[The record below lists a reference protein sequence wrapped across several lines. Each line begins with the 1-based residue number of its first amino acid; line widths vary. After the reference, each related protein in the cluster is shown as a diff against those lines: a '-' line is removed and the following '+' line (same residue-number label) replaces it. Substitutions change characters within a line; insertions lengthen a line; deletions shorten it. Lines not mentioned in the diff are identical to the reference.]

1 MSRAA
6 ENLTSYQEE
15 KKVKEET
22 QNKLANTE
30 KHLQGKIDEL
40 KEVKISVNATLMENE
55 DFTSLIAL
63 RLDPQISTLSKD
75 LNALKLAKDTL
86 ERDIED
92 LKHDIQ

>member
-1 MSRAA
+1 
-6 ENLTSYQEE
+6 
-15 KKVKEET
+15 
-22 QNKLANTE
+22 
-30 KHLQGKIDEL
+30 
-40 KEVKISVNATLMENE
+40 MENE

-92 LKHDIQ
+92 LKHDIQQKAQLQAHLVDVENEQKLLKTELHMMKKQNERL